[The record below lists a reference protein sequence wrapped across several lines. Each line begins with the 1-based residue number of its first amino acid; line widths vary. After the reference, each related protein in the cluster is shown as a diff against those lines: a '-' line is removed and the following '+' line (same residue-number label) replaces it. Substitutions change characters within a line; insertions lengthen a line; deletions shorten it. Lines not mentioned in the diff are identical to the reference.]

1 MYEYNGKQYS
11 IQEIESLAKKAGYDD
26 YLSYIDDYPGFKEV
40 EETIKSLS
48 EYGLIKCYPPK
59 PLEEVFSARHLF

>member
-40 EETIKSLS
+40 EETIIEDASTETEQLPGV
-48 EYGLIKCYPPK
+48 GLDFQPGP
-59 PLEEVFSARHLF
+59 A